1 MTIKNA
7 VIVYGSPRLKKSGS
21 FHLGENFAIGLKKGG
36 VSIEEIMVHKKNIK
50 PCLGCFTCWTK
61 TPGICVSHD
70 DMVEILPILDN
81 ADLIV
86 YAVPLYIYSI
96 PGPVKTFLDRQLPLA
111 EPYLVEKN
119 GITSHPRRNKGK
131 ILKAFI
137 ISVAGF
143 PELSHFDAMIAT
155 FKKLFRPHEERY
167 LGEILIGGANQM
179 SEDASQSGYVE
190 LYKLIQQ
197 AGFEISQNERVSQ
210 STQTQIEELTS
221 FTPEKIKKYQNM
233 ANQYWDTFIKKDY
246 TQVEITQLDDQ
257 PLKMSDGGNSAYFA
271 MMASQYNPN
280 AFPGMKSILQ
290 FEFETDSYYL
300 LIDKDI
306 CNAFAGS
313 YPNPTLK
320 IKSPEEIWMK
330 IVAGELSGQ
339 KSFMDGLYTIEGD
352 MNLLLNLNKI
362 FTN

>member
-61 TPGICVSHD
+61 TPGKCVSQD
-70 DMVEILPILDN
+70 DMVELLPLLDN
-81 ADLIV
+81 ADLVV
-86 YAVPLYIYSI
+86 YAIPLYIYSV
-96 PGPVKTFLDRQLPLA
+96 PGLVKTFLDRQLPLS
-111 EPYLVEKN
+111 EPYFVEKN
-119 GITSHPRRNKGK
+119 GVTSHPRRNKGK

-137 ISVAGF
+137 LSVAGF

-167 LGEILIGGANQM
+167 LGEILIAGANSM
-179 SEDASQSGYVE
+179 SEDASQGGYVE

-210 STQTQIEELTS
+210 TTQTQIKELTYFS
-221 FTPEKIKKYQNM
+221 PEKVKNFQKM
-233 ANQYWDTFIKKDY
+233 GNQYWDTFIEKDY
-246 TQVEITQLDDQ
+246 TQEEITQFDTQ
-257 PLKMSDGGNSAYFA
+257 PLKTSDGGNSAYFA
-271 MMASQYNPN
+271 RMASQYNPN

-290 FEFETDSYYL
+290 FDFETDSYYL
-300 LIDKDI
+300 LIENDK

-313 YPNPTLK
+313 YLNPTLK

-362 FTN
+362 FPN